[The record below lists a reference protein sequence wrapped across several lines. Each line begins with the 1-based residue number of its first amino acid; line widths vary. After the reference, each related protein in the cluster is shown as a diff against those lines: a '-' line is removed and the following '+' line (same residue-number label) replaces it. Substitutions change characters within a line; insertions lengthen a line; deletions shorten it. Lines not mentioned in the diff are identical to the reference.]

1 MAGLFHGLHR
11 KVTVPLFLFGA
22 ILLFA
27 ATGAFG
33 QSSSQNLSTVSATV
47 TGTSTR
53 VSNAKARRHL
63 EFVNQSPTDTIY
75 CTMDGTAAIASPTAK
90 QLTFLPNGGG
100 FSWTTG
106 VIPSNEFNCVSTG
119 SSSPLTI
126 IE

>member
-1 MAGLFHGLHR
+1 MRKANFRGLMAKIVWMVLIIGMSALD
-11 KVTVPLFLFGA
+11 VSA
-22 ILLFA
+22 
-27 ATGAFG
+27 
-33 QSSSQNLSTVSATV
+33 QSSSQNLSTVSAIV
-47 TGTSTR
+47 TGSSTR

-75 CTMDGTAAIASPTAK
+75 CTMDGTAAVASPTAK

-106 VIPSNEFNCVSTG
+106 VIPANEFNCVSSGT
-119 SSSPLTI
+119 SSPLTI